1 MALFSASEGNGGEC
15 MPLGIVGGCQL
26 ISLFDHLVKE
36 EAKSMLMVVLVV
48 MMEHKLTSILAFA
61 DWLV

>member
-1 MALFSASEGNGGEC
+1 
-15 MPLGIVGGCQL
+15 MPLGIVGGYQL

-36 EAKSMLMVVLVV
+36 QAKSMLMVVVV
-48 MMEHKLTSILAFA
+48 MMMEHKLTSILAFA